1 MKRNE
6 SLVEALL
13 ELQGLDRVPRMGFA
27 LRGVNE
33 PESVAEHSFHVAT
46 LVWALA
52 ADEPAVDAHRA
63 LELALVHDMV
73 EVRTGDLPMT
83 AARYFGSEVKAN
95 AERAALQELLAPLG
109 ARGLA
114 CAAEIEARET
124 VEARFVKACDKLQLL
139 LKVTAYEHAGAGA
152 LGEFWR
158 NEANFPS
165 GEFEAVTRLFEELR
179 ARRSSLGLA

>member
-6 SLVEALL
+6 TLVEALL

-27 LRGVNE
+27 LRGVSE

-52 ADEPAVDAHRA
+52 VEEPEVDAHRA
-63 LELALVHDMV
+63 LELALVHDMA

-83 AARYFGSEVKAN
+83 ATRYFGAEVKAK
-95 AERAALQELLAPLG
+95 AERAALGELLAPLTERA
-109 ARGLA
+109 AR
-114 CAAEIEARET
+114 CADEIEARRT
-124 VEARFVKACDKLQLL
+124 PEARFVKACDKLQLM
-139 LKVTAYEHAGAGA
+139 LKVTTYEHAGAGA

-165 GEFEAVTRLFEELR
+165 QEFASVTRVFEELR
-179 ARRSSLGLA
+179 SRRASLGLA